1 MRLVLPRLYV
11 ILDAALLKTPEIE
24 CAKSLVDAGVCL
36 VQYRNKRA
44 TARELFESSRE
55 LAGFFKPH
63 KVRFI
68 VNDRA
73 DVAALADAD
82 GVHVGQDDLGVG
94 EARAVIGAG
103 KWVGVSTHN
112 EGQLVEATGS
122 SADYVAVGPVFAT
135 GSKMN
140 PDPVVGVEL
149 VRRARAMTEKPIVA
163 IGGITLERA
172 AEVIKAGA
180 DSVAVISDILR
191 AEDVGRRAR
200 EFVELLERGNIS
212 ENSKKI
218 SETSEKLGQAS
229 EKLASEKLNDAGR
242 SR

>member
-11 ILDAALLKTPEIE
+11 ILDAALLKTPEID

-55 LAGFFKPH
+55 LAAFFKPH
-63 KVRFI
+63 QVRFI

-73 DVAALADAD
+73 DVAALTDAD
-82 GVHVGQDDLGVG
+82 GVHVGQEDLGVA

-112 EGQLVEATGS
+112 EQQVVEAAGS
-122 SADYVAVGPVFAT
+122 SADYVAVGPIFAT

-140 PDPVVGVEL
+140 PDPVVGVGL

-163 IGGITLERA
+163 IGGITVERA
-172 AEVIKAGA
+172 AEVLEAGA
-180 DSVAVISDILR
+180 DSVAVISDILA

-200 EFVELLERGNIS
+200 EFVELLERSNFRDG
-212 ENSKKI
+212 
-218 SETSEKLGQAS
+218 SETSGAAL
-229 EKLASEKLNDAGR
+229 EKLNDAGR
-242 SR
+242 GR